1 MGGDGGWRPAAAYAH
16 ETRTF
21 VRRTAD
27 CALVLAADGSSPLAL
42 RGTALAIWDA
52 FALPRSLDDVAQELA
67 ASYGAPLECVEVEV
81 ASLVEALH
89 GSGLLAAR
97 QGRDEP

>member
-1 MGGDGGWRPAAAYAH
+1 MGGGGWTPAAAYAH
-16 ETRTF
+16 ETRAF

-27 CALVLAADGSSPLAL
+27 CALVLAVDGSSPIVL

-52 FALPRSLDDVAQELA
+52 FALPRSVDDVAQELA
-67 ASYGAPLECVEVEV
+67 TSYDAPFENVEAEV
-81 ASLVEALH
+81 SSLVEILH

-97 QGRDEP
+97 HEPDER